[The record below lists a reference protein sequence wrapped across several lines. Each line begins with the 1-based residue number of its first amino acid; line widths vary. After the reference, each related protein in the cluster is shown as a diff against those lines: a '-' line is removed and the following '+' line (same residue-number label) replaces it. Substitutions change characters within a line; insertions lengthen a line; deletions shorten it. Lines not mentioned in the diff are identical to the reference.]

1 MDDDPSTCPSILD
14 YPFKKMARDRH
25 WGRERERN
33 ACLRSLAKSILC
45 TLYKYS
51 GLASAQERLAY
62 ALGRRFMC
70 VLLYHRVTDAIPED
84 GLTLST
90 GRFRSFCRMLQKAF
104 VTVPL
109 AEVFDKLQTGKPI
122 PRRTVAITF
131 DDCYRDNLNAAT
143 ILKEHG
149 LPATFFVPTAY
160 VGTDKVFPWDRH
172 LPRQLN
178 LTWDD
183 LRAMAAMGF
192 EIGSHTVT
200 HPSMG
205 SICSKQALLEMVQ
218 SRQHIQKE
226 LGLPVRWFAYPFG
239 GMSDSR
245 ADLLSLA
252 EQAGYEG
259 CLSGYGGFIFADCH
273 DRLLPREPVPYFQTL
288 VHLELHLAGCLEW
301 YYALR
306 RRLGL
311 LNNSRGQDQ
320 YPVRSRS
327 FSRVRSQESGVSS
340 GS

>member
-1 MDDDPSTCPSILD
+1 MEMER
-14 YPFKKMARDRH
+14 KRD
-25 WGRERERN
+25 

-45 TLYKYS
+45 RIYKSS
-51 GLASAQERLAY
+51 GLAWAQERLAY

-70 VLLYHRVTDAIPED
+70 VLLFHRVTDAISED

-90 GRFRSFCRMLQKAF
+90 RRFRSICRMLRKEF

-109 AEVFDKLQTGKPI
+109 ADVFDRLQSGKPI

-131 DDCYRDNLNAAT
+131 DDCYRDNLDAAA

-149 LPATFFVPTAY
+149 LPATFFVPTAF
-160 VGTDKVFPWDRH
+160 VGTDEVFPWDKH
-172 LPRQLN
+172 LPRQRN

-183 LRAMAAMGF
+183 LRAMTAMGF
-192 EIGSHTVT
+192 EIGSHTVS

-205 SICSKQALLEMVQ
+205 RISSEQALLEMVQ
-218 SRQHIQKE
+218 SRQHIRQE
-226 LGLPVRWFAYPFG
+226 LGVPVRWFAYPYG
-239 GMSDSR
+239 GMNDSR

-259 CLSGYGGFIFADCH
+259 CLSGYGGFIFGGRN
-273 DRLLPREPVPYFQTL
+273 DRLLPREPVPYFQTRA
-288 VHLELHLAGCLEW
+288 HLELHLAGCLEW

-320 YPVRSRS
+320 YPVRC
-327 FSRVRSQESGVSS
+327 ESPLAAETGVLVDQ
-340 GS
+340 G